1 MCFNLQNVCRLSNV
15 DKKLL
20 VELSRCM
27 YVKIKLIPVN
37 FIAANVAGKKL
48 KTFDTSHGRIEI
60 RKHWWLW
67 LIKTI
72 EK

>member
-1 MCFNLQNVCRLSNV
+1 
-15 DKKLL
+15 
-20 VELSRCM
+20 M